1 MRASGPSW
9 QGGPR
14 CAPDDE
20 EYVLSTMDPAH
31 HYMAKS
37 EAQAALARIKSVA
50 EATVARLA

>member
-1 MRASGPSW
+1 
-9 QGGPR
+9 
-14 CAPDDE
+14 
-20 EYVLSTMDPAH
+20 MDPAH